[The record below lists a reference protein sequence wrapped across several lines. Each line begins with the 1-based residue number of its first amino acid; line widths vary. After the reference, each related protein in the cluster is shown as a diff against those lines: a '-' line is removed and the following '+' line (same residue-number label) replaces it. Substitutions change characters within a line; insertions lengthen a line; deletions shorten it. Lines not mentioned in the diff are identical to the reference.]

1 MNRRNIIS
9 LILFAW
15 PALWLSAANSGDAAA
30 RLVSLGFENVV
41 GNDPLGIGK
50 PGNIFWHYD
59 LQNRPNARDLKK
71 AEYFLEEILEDYF
84 LTADGLPRDPISL
97 YSCIG

>member
-30 RLVSLGFENVV
+30 RLVSLGFENVRV
-41 GNDPLGIGK
+41 ADI
-50 PGNIFWHYD
+50 
-59 LQNRPNARDLKK
+59 RSEK
-71 AEYFLEEILEDYF
+71 AK
-84 LTADGLPRDPISL
+84 
-97 YSCIG
+97 